1 MKINLVTP
9 AGKQSRSGN
18 RTTALRWARILRN
31 LGHRVA
37 INSSDDD
44 KSTDM
49 MVAVHAWRSAHSIR
63 TFSDRFP
70 EKPLI
75 VLLAGTDIYE
85 FQYTNREETID
96 AMTRASA
103 LVGLHELVY
112 RAIPRP
118 LTHKLHVIYQS
129 SLPLP
134 FPNKPSRRWLDVCV
148 VGHLRKVKD
157 PLRAA
162 TAANLLPGDSRIRII
177 HLGKAL
183 NKSWEARAVEET
195 KNNPRYIWRG
205 EVTRWEVRRQYAR
218 SHAMII
224 SSMLEG
230 GANVISEAI
239 VCKVPVIASH
249 IDGNVGL
256 LGSNYEGYYP
266 LKDASALSVVLNRLE
281 REPTFRELLSAQC
294 AKRAELFTPKNETA
308 SWKRL
313 ITTIAD

>member
-1 MKINLVTP
+1 MT
-9 AGKQSRSGN
+9 
-18 RTTALRWARILRN
+18 
-31 LGHRVA
+31 
-37 INSSDDD
+37 INSSVDDNR
-44 KSTDM
+44 TDM
-49 MVAVHAWRSAHSIR
+49 MVAIHAWRSAHSIR

-85 FQYTNREETID
+85 FQYTHREETID

-103 LVGLHELVY
+103 LVGLHELVNQ
-112 RAIPRP
+112 AIPQS

-148 VGHLRKVKD
+148 VGHLRNVKD

-162 TAANLLPGDSRIRII
+162 TAARLLPEDSRIRII
-177 HLGKAL
+177 HLGKAVE
-183 NKSWEARAVEET
+183 KRWEESAFQEV
-195 KNNPRYIWRG
+195 KNNSRYIWRG
-205 EVTRWEVRRQYAR
+205 EVKRWEVRRQYAR

-224 SSMLEG
+224 SSLFEG

-256 LGSNYEGYYP
+256 LGPNYEGYYP
-266 LKDASALSVVLNRLE
+266 PKDATALSGILNRLE
-281 REPTFRELLSAQC
+281 RKPSFREVLSRQC

-308 SWKRL
+308 CWKRL
-313 ITTIAD
+313 VSNIKSS